1 MSNKKPIDSHIKLQE
16 EIESIIEDNF
26 AYLLDTIDFY
36 TELYYLPLDHRKEN
50 KYLIHDSNAMGID
63 IEFVSKSHHQRHSQ
77 SINIWEDYKYDIA
90 TLIDIL
96 NNLCDCGIT
105 LVISGEKK
113 QEIYLKIF
121 KGDLTEINYDRDEQV
136 TKIEIKMVIYGQA
149 KSKSIIDKFKD
160 FIK

>member
-1 MSNKKPIDSHIKLQE
+1 
-16 EIESIIEDNF
+16 
-26 AYLLDTIDFY
+26 
-36 TELYYLPLDHRKEN
+36 
-50 KYLIHDSNAMGID
+50 MGID